1 MVDQTA
7 SIMVASKVSK
17 KVVTT
22 VDQMADTKVSKR
34 AVQMVA
40 TMAQSMDKSLEH

>member
-7 SIMVASKVSK
+7 SIMVASKVSRE
-17 KVVTT
+17 VVST
-22 VDQMADTKVSKR
+22 VGQMADERVLKK

-40 TMAQSMDKSLEH
+40 MMAQSRDKSLEH

>member
-7 SIMVASKVSK
+7 SIMVASKASRE
-17 KVVTT
+17 VVTT
-22 VDQMADTKVSKR
+22 VGQMADKKVSKK